1 MNLSPDYLIERKRN
15 KTQLAKWK
23 IFSLLL
29 IIALVVFVGKN
40 YSSDLNI
47 ASTSLQGAEVV
58 GRIKINDIIYIEGMK
73 DYSRIYTQD
82 QKIMTLQNLKKIEE
96 ALPTPP
102 FMRIHKSY
110 IISLPKI
117 DSIGKNDITIGE
129 QTIPIG
135 GLYKKSFL
143 AFIEQQQLLG

>member
-40 YSSDLNI
+40 YSSYLNI

-58 GRIKINDIIYIEGMK
+58 GRIKINDIISDDLERIKNIE
-73 DYSRIYTQD
+73 
-82 QKIMTLQNLKKIEE
+82 
-96 ALPTPP
+96 
-102 FMRIHKSY
+102 KS
-110 IISLPKI
+110 
-117 DSIGKNDITIGE
+117 
-129 QTIPIG
+129 
-135 GLYKKSFL
+135 
-143 AFIEQQQLLG
+143 